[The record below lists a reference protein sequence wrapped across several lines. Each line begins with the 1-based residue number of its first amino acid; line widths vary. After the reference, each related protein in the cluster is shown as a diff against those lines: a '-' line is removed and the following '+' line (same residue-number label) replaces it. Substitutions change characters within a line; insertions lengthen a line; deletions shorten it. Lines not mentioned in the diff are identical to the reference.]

1 MIYAGL
7 PLARRIEAAEAG
19 NASACQQGQPGTAWL
34 EIAGGMAVFAGTDSP
49 LTQVVGIGLNGP
61 VAEIEVD
68 ALETFFHCR
77 GARVTVDFCPLADPG
92 LLETLAARGY
102 RPTEFNNV
110 LVKPLE
116 AWAAFAAPR
125 VRQALAEEG
134 ELWSRA
140 VGLGFFEQAGL
151 SEEEMDVGR
160 GIFRMTESLCYLANQ
175 ADEVAGGAAMTLRE
189 GLAVLFAD
197 GVVPRFRRQGLHGE
211 LIAARLNRAV
221 AQGCDLATA
230 TTLPG
235 SQSQRNYTR
244 TGFQV
249 AYTKV
254 TLVEPLP
261 G

>member
-1 MIYAGL
+1 
-7 PLARRIEAAEAG
+7 
-19 NASACQQGQPGTAWL
+19 
-34 EIAGGMAVFAGTDSP
+34 
-49 LTQVVGIGLNGP
+49 
-61 VAEIEVD
+61 
-68 ALETFFHCR
+68 
-77 GARVTVDFCPLADPG
+77 
-92 LLETLAARGY
+92 
-102 RPTEFNNV
+102 
-110 LVKPLE
+110 
-116 AWAAFAAPR
+116 
-125 VRQALAEEG
+125 
-134 ELWSRA
+134 
-140 VGLGFFEQAGL
+140 
-151 SEEEMDVGR
+151 
-160 GIFRMTESLCYLANQ
+160 
-175 ADEVAGGAAMTLRE
+175 MTLRE

-197 GVVPRFRRQGLHGE
+197 GVVPRFRPQGLHGE